1 VDAHHAAPAGAEHAV
16 RLVHL
21 ADLHLGFRQYQ
32 RLTPGGINQREADVA
47 RAFQRAIEKVI
58 ELRPDVVVIAGDIFH
73 SVRPTN
79 PAIVHAFR
87 QFSLLRN
94 SLPDAAMVMVAG
106 NHDTP
111 RTTETGGILRLFR
124 ELGIE
129 VADADVRRIPFPDR
143 DLEILAGPDMAG
155 DRPAY
160 SPNLDVRYNVAV
172 LHGEVEGLLPPLDK
186 CPERKAM
193 EIPLRELL
201 HERWNYVALG
211 HYHVYR
217 EIGER
222 VFYSGSTE
230 YASTNIWRELAEET
244 AQGIRG
250 KGIIEHDLETG
261 AHKFHSLEPVRQLV
275 DLPPIRARGM
285 TAPEL
290 DFAIR
295 ETLDACPGGIEGK
308 ILRLIVYDVPRH
320 VARSLDHR
328 ALREYRRRA
337 LHFHL
342 DTRRPEI
349 IRTQISGAPGR
360 RASLAELV
368 RDSLRSRHLERGT
381 DREELVALGL
391 RYLRD
396 AETAETPVLLEQEA
410 E

>member
-1 VDAHHAAPAGAEHAV
+1 M

-32 RLTPGGINQREADVA
+32 RLTPGGINQREADIA
-47 RAFQRAIEKVI
+47 RTFQRAVEKII
-58 ELRPDVVVIAGDIFH
+58 ELRPDIVVVAGDVFH

-87 QFSLLRN
+87 QFSLLRTA
-94 SLPDAAMVMVAG
+94 LPDAAIVIVAG

-111 RTTETGGILRLFR
+111 LTAETGGILGLFR

-129 VADADVRRIPFPDR
+129 VADGDARRIAFPGH
-143 DLEILAGPDMAG
+143 DLAVLAVPDLRG
-155 DRPAY
+155 DHPTLEPDPAA
-160 SPNLDVRYNVAV
+160 RYNVLV
-172 LHGEVEGLLPPLDK
+172 MHGEVEGVLPPQAA

-193 EIPLRELL
+193 EIPLRELQS
-201 HERWNYVALG
+201 ERWSYIALG

-217 EIGER
+217 RIGER
-222 VFYSGSTE
+222 AFYSGSTE
-230 YASTNIWRELAEET
+230 YASTNVWGELAEER
-244 AQGIRG
+244 AQGIPG
-250 KGIIEHDLETG
+250 KGIVEHDLETG
-261 AHKFHSLEPVRQLV
+261 AHVFHPIEPARALI
-275 DLPPIRARGM
+275 DLPPLRARGM

-295 ETLDACPGGIEGK
+295 EALDGCPGGIEGK
-308 ILRLIVYDVPRH
+308 VLRLVIHDVPRH

-328 ALREYRRRA
+328 ALREYRRRT

-349 IRTQISGAPGR
+349 IRTQAAGAPGR

-396 AETAETPVLLEQEA
+396 AETADTPVLLEQEA